1 LRRLLGSLVLACL
14 LVSPG
19 PDGRAEEPAG
29 PANPAGSEG
38 PGLDRLLQ
46 LPESMQF
53 DMEKRGGATRSEWR
67 ARFDEARRDQAKAVA
82 ALREAKEKLSQLAD
96 GQGDWKFHPPGI
108 GEAADSDSQRSYA
121 LRQEIQRQ
129 ESEKARAE
137 SRLRELDIQANLA
150 GVPGSWRGS
159 VAEPPG
165 GEEVVKSP
173 GDFH

>member
-19 PDGRAEEPAG
+19 PEARAEESAD

-67 ARFDEARRDQAKAVA
+67 GRFDEARRDQAKAVA
-82 ALREAKEKLSQLAD
+82 ALQEAKEKLSQLAD
-96 GQGDWKFHPPGI
+96 GQGDWKFHPAGI
-108 GEAADSDSQRSYA
+108 GEAADADSQRSYA

-150 GVPGSWRGS
+150 GVPESWRGS
-159 VAEPPG
+159 VAAPTG